1 MWTVFSKDSELEL
14 MRFRF
19 RPVDSDESEDLCAV
33 YKEKQVVRL
42 KVWLTKKEI
51 EDSDELEGEIRKQRD
66 VMGSG
71 RVLFAVTRAPSA
83 QHLPQSPSA
92 AHWDYGPLTVSRV
105 HLAQGTWMPCSGV
118 GVPCNG
124 LRELEYPEFAL
135 VRDLTSW
142 S

>member
-1 MWTVFSKDSELEL
+1 M
-14 MRFRF
+14 
-19 RPVDSDESEDLCAV
+19 DSDESEDLCAV

-92 AHWDYGPLTVSRV
+92 AH
-105 HLAQGTWMPCSGV
+105 
-118 GVPCNG
+118 
-124 LRELEYPEFAL
+124 
-135 VRDLTSW
+135 
-142 S
+142 